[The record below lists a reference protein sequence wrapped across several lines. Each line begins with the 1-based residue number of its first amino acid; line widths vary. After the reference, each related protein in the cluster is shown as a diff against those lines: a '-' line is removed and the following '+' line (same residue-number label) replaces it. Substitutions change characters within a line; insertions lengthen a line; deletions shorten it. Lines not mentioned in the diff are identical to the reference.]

1 MPGVF
6 TWTRCV
12 LFMVS
17 FALVFGCGASG
28 DNHLCRR
35 YEAGNHV
42 EVSAG
47 EVLLSWEQG
56 VGNPLHAHA
65 ASLTHEL
72 VYNGI
77 DSAAVV
83 INHNAYGPGYER
95 PVSYGNQRYDMA
107 KSRDITIRDV
117 TIRVEYADQRRIVFT
132 VIQDA
137 HQ

>member
-1 MPGVF
+1 MA
-6 TWTRCV
+6 
-12 LFMVS
+12 S
-17 FALVFGCGASG
+17 IALVIGCGPSA
-28 DNHLCRR
+28 DNPLCRR
-35 YEAGNHV
+35 YETGNHV

-47 EVLLSWEQG
+47 EVLLSWEQS

-65 ASLTHEL
+65 VSVTHEL
-72 VYNGI
+72 VYDGV

-117 TIRVEYADQRRIVFT
+117 TIRVEYADQSRIVFT
-132 VIQDA
+132 VIQDP